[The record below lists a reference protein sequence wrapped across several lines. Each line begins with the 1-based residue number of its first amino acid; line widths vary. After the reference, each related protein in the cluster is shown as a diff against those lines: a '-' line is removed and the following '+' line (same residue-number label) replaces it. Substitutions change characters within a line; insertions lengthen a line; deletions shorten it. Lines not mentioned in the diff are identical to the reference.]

1 MLERLVTGALENRLL
16 LAGGILLLAGLGGY
30 ALLTLPIDAFPDT
43 TPVQVQV
50 NTVAPSLSPEE
61 IEQLI
66 TLPIELSLGG
76 LPGLSNVR
84 SVSKFGFSQ
93 VVATFTDETAIID
106 ARQHVAERVG
116 QVSLPEGIDPPE
128 LGPIATGLG
137 EVFHYTVRST
147 DPERSLEDL
156 RTIHDWII
164 KPELRKVPGVA
175 EVNSWGGK
183 VRQFHVVLSPERLAR
198 YDLTVGEVVAS
209 LGANNRS
216 AGGGV
221 VTAGGESQVVHG
233 AGRVGSL
240 ADIEAIVV
248 TSHDGRPVL
257 IADVAESVEIGHEIR
272 RGAVTAQGRGEAIL
286 GLAFTLMGENPAAV
300 TENLKTQLATVLP
313 ALPEDVEVEVVYDR
327 TELTADVIAT
337 VRENLIAGAILVIVV
352 LYLLLGNLRAG
363 LIVAVTIPLALLCAA
378 LGMHAVAIAASLL
391 SFGAIDFG
399 ILVDGSVVMAESSQR
414 RLEERRREL
423 GRKLTGRERREAVR
437 QASRPV
443 LRPIIFGMGII
454 LLVFIPILTLE
465 GTEGKMFRPMALT
478 FMFALAGALALALL
492 VTPVLSA
499 WLLPETPS
507 KVSDRVVDRLVT
519 GYRRLL
525 AAVLRRR
532 TAVLVAAVLV
542 VALGAVQALRTGG
555 VFLPRLRE
563 GAIAINTI
571 RLAGVAIDESARL
584 NTRIERR
591 ILEEFPDEVRHV
603 WSRIGTAE
611 VATDPMGPELTDIFV
626 TLHPRDEWTRAGTQ
640 AELAKEI
647 ERVVSEFPGANFAF
661 TQPIEMRLNE
671 MASGIRADLGV
682 MIYGDDFAELTRIGE
697 DVQGVLSRIPGA
709 GDVSMDQVI
718 GQPELSVR
726 VDRGAL
732 ARQGLPASDVLQV
745 VEVLGGLDVGEVYED
760 QRPFPLVVRWPDRY
774 REDRAALR
782 DLLVVG
788 STGARAPLAQLARV
802 ERVEGLGSI
811 NREWGRRLIR
821 VQCNVPGRDVLS
833 FVEEAKQ
840 RIATSVDLP
849 TGYVIEW
856 GGQFQHLERA
866 RVRLGIAVPT
876 ALLLVL
882 LLLYLSL
889 RRLRDVVLIATA
901 IPFAFV
907 GGVAAL
913 AIAGLPFSVSAA
925 VGFIALAGI
934 AVLNGQILVAA
945 VREQL
950 ARGMGRTAAIV
961 EASGRRLRPVLAT
974 AITDAAG
981 FLPMAVSVG
990 VGAEVQRPLATVVI
1004 GGVISSTVLT
1014 LLVLPVLMS
1023 LFGGQSEDEIEG
1035 DGVDEAIEPSRLPAS
1050 P

>member
-1 MLERLVTGALENRLL
+1 MLERIVAGALENRLL
-16 LAGGILLLAGLGGY
+16 LAVGVLLLAGLGAY
-30 ALLTLPIDAFPDT
+30 ALVTLPIDAFPDT

-50 NTVAPSLSPEE
+50 NTVAPSLAPEE
-61 IEQLI
+61 IEQLV

-76 LPGLSNVR
+76 LPGLSEVR

-116 QVSLPEGIDPPE
+116 QVSLPEGIDPPA

-137 EVFHYTVRST
+137 EVFHYVVRSR
-147 DPERSLEDL
+147 DPARSLEEL
-156 RTIHDWII
+156 RTIHDWVI

-198 YDLTVGEVVAS
+198 YDLTVGDVAAA
-209 LGANNRS
+209 LQANNRA
-216 AGGGV
+216 AGGGL
-221 VTAGGESQVVHG
+221 VTSGGESRVVHG
-233 AGRVGSL
+233 LGRAGSL
-240 ADIEAIVV
+240 ADLRAIVV
-248 TSHDGRPVL
+248 ASHDGRPVL
-257 IADVAESVEIGHEIR
+257 VDDVAESVEIGHEIR
-272 RGAVTAQGRGEAIL
+272 RGAVTAQGRGEAVL
-286 GLAFTLMGENPAAV
+286 GLAFTLMGENAAAV
-300 TENLKTQLATVLP
+300 TGDLKRQLDAVLP
-313 ALPEDVEVEVVYDR
+313 SLPADVEVEVVYDR
-327 TELTADVIAT
+327 TELTANVIHT
-337 VRENLIAGAILVIVV
+337 VRENLVAGALLVILV

-378 LGMHAVAIAASLL
+378 LGMQAAAIAASLL

-399 ILVDGSVVMAESSQR
+399 ILVDGSVVMTESSQR
-414 RLEERRREL
+414 RLEERRRAL
-423 GRKLTGRERREAVR
+423 GRPLTGRERRQAVR
-437 QASRPV
+437 EASRPV
-443 LRPIIFGMGII
+443 LRPIVFGMGII

-465 GTEGKMFRPMALT
+465 GTEGRMFRPMALT
-478 FMFALAGALALALL
+478 FMFALAGALALALV
-492 VTPVLSA
+492 VTPTLAA

-507 KVSDRVVDRLVT
+507 KLGDRVAGRLVT
-519 GYRRLL
+519 GYRHLL
-525 AAVLRRR
+525 ERVLRRR
-532 TAVLVAAVLV
+532 RAVLAAAVVV

-563 GAIAINTI
+563 GALVINTI
-571 RLAGVAIDESARL
+571 RLAGVAIDESARQ
-584 NTRIERR
+584 NTLIERR
-591 ILEEFPDEVRHV
+591 LLEEFPDEIRFV

-611 VATDPMGPELTDIFV
+611 VATDPMGPELTDVFM
-626 TLHPRDEWTRAGTQ
+626 TLHPRDRWTRASTQ
-640 AELAKEI
+640 AGLAAEI

-661 TQPIEMRLNE
+661 SQPIEMRLNE

-682 MIYGDDFAELTRIGE
+682 MIFGDDFAELARLGE
-697 DVQGVLSRIPGA
+697 QVQAVLSTIPGA
-709 GDVSMDQVI
+709 GDVSVDQVI
-718 GQPELSVR
+718 GQPKLAVQ
-726 VDRGAL
+726 VDREAL
-732 ARQGLPASDVLQV
+732 ARHGMPAADVLQV
-745 VEVLGGLDVGEVYED
+745 VETLGGLHVGEVYED

-774 REDRAALR
+774 RGDAAALA
-782 DLLVVG
+782 DLQVTG
-788 STGARAPLAQLARV
+788 STGARAPLSQLADVRA
-802 ERVEGLGSI
+802 VEGLGSI

-821 VQCNVPGRDVLS
+821 VQCNVPDRDVLS
-833 FVEEAKQ
+833 FVAEARE
-840 RIATSVDLP
+840 RIAASVDLP
-849 TGYVIEW
+849 TGYVLEW

-866 RVRLGIAVPT
+866 RVRLGVAVPT
-876 ALLLVL
+876 ALALVL

-889 RRLRDVVLIATA
+889 RRVRDVVLIATA

-913 AIAGLPFSVSAA
+913 ALAGLPFSVSAA

-950 ARGMGRTAAIV
+950 AGGLGRTAAVV

-981 FLPMAVSVG
+981 FVPMAVSVG

-1004 GGVISSTVLT
+1004 GGVVSSTILT

-1023 LFGGQSEDEIEG
+1023 IFGGEAERREG
-1035 DGVDEAIEPSRLPAS
+1035 VPAAELPES
-1050 P
+1050 PVA

>member
-1 MLERLVTGALENRLL
+1 MLERLVSGALDNRLL
-16 LAGGILLLAGLGGY
+16 LAVGVLLLAGLGGY

-50 NTVAPSLSPEE
+50 NTVAPALSPEE

-76 LPGLSNVR
+76 LPGLTNVR
-84 SVSKFGFSQ
+84 SISKFGFSQ
-93 VVATFTDETAIID
+93 VVATFSDETAIID

-116 QVSLPEGIDPPE
+116 QVSLPDGIEPPE
-128 LGPIATGLG
+128 LGPMATGLG
-137 EVFHYTVRST
+137 EVFHYVVRST

-198 YDLTVGEVVAS
+198 YDLVVDDVVAS
-209 LGANNRS
+209 LAANNRA

-221 VTAGGESQVVHG
+221 ITAGGESQVVHG

-240 ADIEAIVV
+240 ADIRAIVV
-248 TSHDGRPVL
+248 TSHEGRPVL
-257 IADVAESVEIGHEIR
+257 IGDVAEAVEIGHEIR

-300 TENLKTQLATVLP
+300 TEALKAQLDAVLP
-313 ALPEDVEVEVVYDR
+313 ALPQDVEVEVVYDR
-327 TELTADVIAT
+327 TELTADVIHT
-337 VRENLIAGAILVIVV
+337 VRENLVAGAILVVVV

-378 LGMHAVAIAASLL
+378 LGMHAAAIAASLL

-423 GRKLTGRERREAVR
+423 GRKLTARERREVVR
-437 QASRPV
+437 AASRPV
-443 LRPIIFGMGII
+443 TRPIVFGMGII

-465 GTEGKMFRPMALT
+465 GTEGKMFQPMALT

-492 VTPVLSA
+492 VTPALSA

-507 KVSDRVVDRLVT
+507 RVSDRVAGRLV
-519 GYRRLL
+519 GAYQRLL
-525 AAVLRRR
+525 AVVLRRR
-532 TAVLVAAVLV
+532 GAVLAGAALILV
-542 VALGAVQALRTGG
+542 LGAVQALRTGG
-555 VFLPRLRE
+555 VFLPRLSE
-563 GAIAINTI
+563 GTIAINTI
-571 RLAGVAIDESARL
+571 RLAGIAIDESVRL
-584 NTRIERR
+584 NTLIERR
-591 ILEEFPDEVRHV
+591 LLEEFPDEVRHV

-611 VATDPMGPELTDIFV
+611 VATDPMGPELTDIFL
-626 TLHPRDEWTRAGTQ
+626 TLHPRRQWTRADSQ
-640 AELAKEI
+640 AELAAAV

-661 TQPIEMRLNE
+661 TQPIEMRLSE

-682 MIYGDDFAELTRIGE
+682 MIYGEDFDELTRLGE
-697 DVQGVLSRIPGA
+697 RVQGVLSQIPGA

-718 GQPELSVR
+718 GQPELSIR
-726 VDRGAL
+726 VDRAAL
-732 ARQGLPASDVLQV
+732 ARQGMPAADVLQV
-745 VEVLGGLDVGEVYED
+745 VEVLGGLHVGDVFEE

-774 REDRAALR
+774 REDPQALR

-788 STGARAPLAQLARV
+788 STGARAPLSQLADVR
-802 ERVEGLGSI
+802 EVEGLGSI

-833 FVEEAKQ
+833 FVEEARE
-840 RIATSVDLP
+840 RIAAGVDLP

-856 GGQFQHLERA
+856 GGQFEHLERA

-876 ALLLVL
+876 ALALVL

-889 RRLRDVVLIATA
+889 RRVRDVVLIATA

-913 AIAGLPFSVSAA
+913 AVAGLPFSVSAA

-950 ARGMGRTAAIV
+950 ARGLEPAAAIV

-981 FLPMAVSVG
+981 FIPMAVSVG

-1004 GGVISSTVLT
+1004 GGVITSTVLT

-1023 LFGGQSEDEIEG
+1023 RFGG
-1035 DGVDEAIEPSRLPAS
+1035 EAERERRS